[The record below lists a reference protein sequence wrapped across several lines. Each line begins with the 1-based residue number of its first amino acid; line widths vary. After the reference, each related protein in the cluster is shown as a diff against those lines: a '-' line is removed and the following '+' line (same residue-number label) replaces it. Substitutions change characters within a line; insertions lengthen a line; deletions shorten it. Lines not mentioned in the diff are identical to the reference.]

1 MGTAAAAG
9 GWLILQF
16 KPYIANRFAAWRHV
30 WDFYNEAGGYQQT
43 RTMSAIAS
51 GGLFGKGTEH
61 AFLKNLGAANTDLVF
76 GVISEEFGLI
86 LALLCVFVLLVLS
99 VYAVRR
105 SASAR
110 SSYYVIAANSAAAM
124 LIFQASLNVL
134 GAVDILPLTGVTLPF
149 VSVGGSSMI
158 ACWGLLAFIKAA
170 DTRPNASFTL
180 KLPKRIRGWIP
191 PDNDAI
197 YGGRYDDGYDYDN
210 FDDYNDFDEYDDGY
224 DDYDEDEDVR
234 EWQPRSSAPPRRDD
248 TQVWR
253 RDDPRATAREDQW
266 KELSQGALWP
276 KTGEGDWEHTIRF
289 RTDGTGKGGDRS

>member
-1 MGTAAAAG
+1 
-9 GWLILQF
+9 
-16 KPYIANRFAAWRHV
+16 
-30 WDFYNEAGGYQQT
+30 
-43 RTMSAIAS
+43 MSAIAS
-51 GGLFGKGTEH
+51 GGLFGKGTED

-86 LALLCVFVLLVLS
+86 LALCSVFVLLVLA
-99 VYAVRR
+99 VYAVSRTVN
-105 SASAR
+105 AR
-110 SSYYVIAANSAAAM
+110 SSYYVIAANAAAAM

-180 KLPKRIRGWIP
+180 RLPKRIRGWIP

-210 FDDYNDFDEYDDGY
+210 FDEYDDYEPYDEYDSYDGY
-224 DDYDEDEDVR
+224 DPGDDDVR
-234 EWQPRSSAPPRRDD
+234 EWQPRNTRRQD

-253 RDDPRATAREDQW
+253 RDDPAGGRPETRWQDDDP
-266 KELSQGALWP
+266 GALWP
-276 KTGEGDWEHTIRF
+276 QDGESDWEHTIPF
-289 RTDGTGKGGDRS
+289 RSDNGRKGGNRS